1 MKKFIAVLIGVFM
14 FSFSAFAA
22 SAQLSVPG
30 TNIPDEENVSGVRL
44 SLLHGE
50 TADVKGLDISIL
62 GLSDMDNFTGLE
74 LGFFFGAN
82 RVKNEFKG
90 LSLGLINWHEGYDTG
105 ANLGFVNYVNDVNGV
120 NFGFANYSTGDSMIN
135 IAAVNYVEYQSMI
148 NFGFANI
155 TQGTSLVD
163 IGFVNYA
170 ETTSFQLGFINATKN
185 LDGLQVGFVNYAENG
200 VFPVL
205 PIINFRKGLY

>member
-1 MKKFIAVLIGVFM
+1 MKKFITILIGFLLL
-14 FSFSAFAA
+14 SFSAFAA
-22 SAQLSVPG
+22 SAQISVPG
-30 TNIPDEENVSGVRL
+30 KNIPNEENVSGVRL

-50 TADVKGLDISIL
+50 TAIVKGLDISVL

-74 LGFFFGAN
+74 LGLFFGAN

-90 LSLGLINWHEGYDTG
+90 LSLGLVNWHEGYDKG

-120 NFGFANYSTGDSMIN
+120 NFAFANYSTGDSMIN
-135 IAAVNYVEYQSMI
+135 LASVNYVEYDSMV
-148 NFGFANI
+148 NFGFVNI

-163 IGFVNYA
+163 VGVINYA
-170 ETTSFQLGFINATKN
+170 EATSFQFGIVNATKA
-185 LDGLQVGFVNYAENG
+185 LDGLQIGFVNYAENG

-205 PIINFRKGLY
+205 PIVNFKKSL